1 LKALLDSPDRDAIQQ
16 ATHALNDATRHLAE
30 VMMNRSVHAA
40 LAGKN
45 VDEISQ

>member
-1 LKALLDSPDRDAIQQ
+1 VKAVLNTTDREAILE
-16 ATHALNDATRHLAE
+16 ATHVLNDVTRHLAE

-45 VDEISQ
+45 IDQIG